1 MVFFMGLG
9 NLNIDWAS
17 SDPKTHYCEALGM
30 VTTLQPWEKKVFCF
44 FRAEYWPTH
53 KK

>member
-1 MVFFMGLG
+1 MGSG

-30 VTTLQPWEKKVFCF
+30 VTTL
-44 FRAEYWPTH
+44 
-53 KK
+53 